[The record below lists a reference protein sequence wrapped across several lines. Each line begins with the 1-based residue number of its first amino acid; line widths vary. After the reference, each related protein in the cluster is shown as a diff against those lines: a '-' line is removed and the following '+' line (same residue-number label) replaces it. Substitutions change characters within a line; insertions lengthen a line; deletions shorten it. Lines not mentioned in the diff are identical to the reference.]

1 MKHPVIKHETYEP
14 NKNAVSK
21 AASVS
26 PPSSGISFVDQPVQ
40 RKENNTGLPDQ
51 LKSGVESLSGIDISD
66 VKVHY
71 NSSQPAQLNAHAY
84 AQGNQIH
91 IAPGQEKHLPH
102 EAWHVVQQKQGR
114 VKPTMQ
120 LKGKVNINDDVGL
133 EKEADVMGGKAM
145 QLVSVD
151 SNNEINHSG
160 ITTKK
165 ITDSLVQRSES
176 NTSFGVPVI
185 QRTKFEEKSNPNG
198 KRAAPFQLAAVQF
211 TGEYDIKQFENEI
224 AEYAS
229 ACQAAGTVPVIEL
242 RMYDAAIP
250 KSVDNYMAGA
260 RVLLNQIIKGPF
272 AVTCSILRDET
283 LPPAQLLKEED
294 APVMSVMERF
304 VEGIQQMKDLTVRG
318 DMKGLPR
325 GPAAK
330 EMIDNPLAKMLAG
343 KMMIPLPEA
352 LEYMHAP
359 NSELEAICAGGGAA
373 HYSLHEKL
381 FARVILMNR
390 GQHAPSGAAAQQQQA
405 MSAAA
410 ASNTSL
416 AKTEAHLPPTAASP
430 AALAFGSAAAASS
443 TKAKV
448 TGSGSSLA
456 AIEEQTAIASQDAS
470 AYGAAAA
477 ASSTKSK
484 AVPDQALVEAEMNH
498 KAEAASSV
506 AGSAAAAASA
516 AAAHGSAPPL
526 RLRRNSLVTPHT
538 LTLTNLVTGSEE
550 ATAENTLRAC
560 RAAFEKG
567 ATQVL
572 LIVEVEGPK
581 NYPRAETQV
590 TLLRKEGFTVEVVGR
605 IESAVG
611 VQQSGVM
618 LSEGK
623 PQPRVKLR
631 VTDKPSAESAAAS
644 AADAGLVKSSGGGS
658 GAAAAAASS
667 AASYSSATGGGSA
680 AASESFSGSSSGL
693 GGKQHATAAAAS
705 AASVRNAPLSF
716 YQWMEFRGYWGDYDS
731 AMEDIMYKE
740 YQEYNP
746 KAPDRH

>member
-1 MKHPVIKHETYEP
+1 MKTHIPKSTISTQPKESR
-14 NKNAVSK
+14 KG
-21 AASVS
+21 ASLA
-26 PPSSGISFVDQPVQ
+26 PPPLQ

-51 LKSGVESLSGIDISD
+51 LKSGVESLSGIDMSD

-71 NSSQPAQLNAHAY
+71 NSSQPTQLNAHAY

-91 IAPGQEKHLPH
+91 IASGQEKHLPH

-145 QLVSVD
+145 QLVSIE
-151 SNNEINHSG
+151 SNYEMNHSG

-165 ITDSLVQRSES
+165 ITDSLVQRSQS

-185 QRTKFEEKSNPNG
+185 QRTKFQDVSDSKGE
-198 KRAAPFQLAAVQF
+198 RAKPFQLAAVQF
-211 TGEYDIKQFENEI
+211 TGEYDIKQFANEI

-229 ACQAAGTVPVIEL
+229 ACQKAGTVPVIEL
-242 RMYDAAIP
+242 RMYDAALP
-250 KSVDNYMAGA
+250 KSVDDYMARA
-260 RVLLNQIIKGPF
+260 RALLNHIIKNPF
-272 AVTCSILRDET
+272 DVACSILRDET
-283 LPPAQLLKEED
+283 LDPKQLPKAED
-294 APVMSVMERF
+294 AGVMRIMLEF
-304 VEGIQQMKDLTVRG
+304 VELISGFKDLSLRETAAS
-318 DMKGLPR
+318 DKKGLPQK
-325 GPAAK
+325 GQ
-330 EMIDNPLAKMLAG
+330 EVIDNPKAQMLAG
-343 KMMIPLPEA
+343 TMMIPLPEA
-352 LEYMHAP
+352 LEFMDWPSARLH
-359 NSELEAICAGGGAA
+359 EVCTGGGAA

-381 FARVILMNR
+381 LARVILMNR
-390 GQHAPSGAAAQQQQA
+390 GQHAPSGAAAHQQQA

-410 ASNTSL
+410 
-416 AKTEAHLPPTAASP
+416 SP
-430 AALAFGSAAAASS
+430 
-443 TKAKV
+443 
-448 TGSGSSLA
+448 
-456 AIEEQTAIASQDAS
+456 IASAS
-470 AYGAAAA
+470 GAAAA
-477 ASSTKSK
+477 ASSSKSK
-484 AVPDQALVEAEMNH
+484 AVSEQALAEAEMNH

-506 AGSAAAAASA
+506 AGSAAAVASA
-516 AAAHGSAPPL
+516 AAAHGSAPPP

-538 LTLTNLVTGSEE
+538 LTLTNLVTGGEE
-550 ATAENTLRAC
+550 ETAQSTLQAC
-560 RAAFEKG
+560 DAAFAKG

-605 IESAVG
+605 IEGVGG
-611 VQQSGVM
+611 VQQSGVL

-623 PQPRVKLR
+623 PQSRVKLK
-631 VTDKPSAESAAAS
+631 VTKRSAHESAAAS
-644 AADAGLVKSSGGGS
+644 AAGVGHITSSGGGS

-667 AASYSSATGGGSA
+667 AASYSSAKGGGA
-680 AASESFSGSSSGL
+680 AAATASFSGSSSSS

-716 YQWMEFRGYWGDYDS
+716 SQWMEFRGYWGDYDS
-731 AMEDIMYKE
+731 GMEDIMYKE

-746 KAPDRH
+746 RAPDRD